1 VSEGRQVQE
10 PGGRTDTVA
19 EPSVSISL
27 GIMKAARERMGRG
40 LSVSTSGR
48 TKVGH
53 EKSIKTTTEA
63 EVAKRY
69 KLGGMVMES
78 TNTGMDVVWATRLA
92 DNVQCVVKTRKKA
105 ESFKSATDERMW
117 RSTTEVQLSMPKID
131 SLCQY
136 FEVLETPERY
146 LVIMEKVDGKDLYEQ
161 MEEKR
166 MRHVDAREVVRQTL
180 IAVKVMHESG
190 RIHKDLKAENV
201 MVDIPSAGSSKA
213 LAVHAQRLADGGDPA
228 SPASVKLIDFDTVED
243 WEPMSPKAKDVLGTD
258 GYIAPEAYLGNYSP
272 ASDIYSIGVVMYKLI
287 TGVFPSRED
296 IFDDKPGEN
305 WVGSPAMQRIHDR
318 LKTEKMDFTKPP
330 LDKCT
335 EAADL
340 CAKLLRFNAEDRLSA
355 DDALKHDWFL
365 VDSSKLPDK

>member
-1 VSEGRQVQE
+1 
-10 PGGRTDTVA
+10 
-19 EPSVSISL
+19 
-27 GIMKAARERMGRG
+27 MKAARERMGRG
-40 LSVSTSGR
+40 LSVT
-48 TKVGH
+48 TTDKKKVGRDKQI
-53 EKSIKTTTEA
+53 KSTTES

-69 KLGGMVMES
+69 KLGGVVMES

-92 DNVQCVVKTRKKA
+92 DNWQCVIKTRKKA
-105 ESFKSATDERMW
+105 ESFKSSTDERNW
-117 RSTTEVQLSMPKID
+117 RATTEVQLGMPKTE

-136 FEVLETPERY
+136 VEVLETPERY
-146 LVIMEKVDGKDLYEQ
+146 FVVMEKVDGKDLYEQ

-166 MRHVDAREVVRQTL
+166 MRHVDAREVIRQTL
-180 IAVKVMHESG
+180 YAVKVMHDSG

-201 MVDIPSAGSSKA
+201 MVDIPEAGTSKA
-213 LAVHAQRLADGGDPA
+213 MAVHSLRKLDGGDPA

-272 ASDIYSIGVVMYKLI
+272 ASDIYSIGVVMYKLL
-287 TGVFPSRED
+287 TGVFPSREE

-305 WVGSPAMQRIHDR
+305 WVGSPAMKRIHDR
-318 LKTEKMDFTKPP
+318 LKTDKMDFTRSP

-340 CAKLLRFNAEDRLSA
+340 CAKLLLFNAEDRPSA

-365 VDSSKLPDK
+365 VDSSKLTDK